1 MTEEL
6 HYYQNAMEECIN
18 EIFLHVPAYR
28 PIPQENLSSCFGWT
42 FLLPPMIK
50 KKQDFMYLFPSL
62 WVYLMNHKIIH
73 L

>member
-1 MTEEL
+1 MRIAPN
-6 HYYQNAMEECIN
+6 YSRKP
-18 EIFLHVPAYR
+18 FV
-28 PIPQENLSSCFGWT
+28 
-42 FLLPPMIK
+42 LLWLDFFSATHNQ